1 MCRGMSEVSRPISRD
16 ALMMHIMP
24 APPQSSHNRSPSS
37 APHMSSLAACSQHED
52 CGRTATRCMAEMGGT
67 V

>member
-24 APPQSSHNRSPSS
+24 ALTQTSHCGLPSGVPQLGP
-37 APHMSSLAACSQHED
+37 LAAGSQCED
-52 CGRTATRCMAEMGGT
+52 
-67 V
+67 